1 MNKLLILPGDELDI
15 LCDIMDEF
23 VYGTNIEIY
32 GVSQYKEDNNDGLE
46 FDLFDCDN
54 KITDF
59 ESDVASL
66 LDELDKELET
76 KWICSHEYSDE
87 TSISD
92 LDGEEYP
99 DYHCYVRIYQKV
111 E

>member
-1 MNKLLILPGDELDI
+1 M
-15 LCDIMDEF
+15 
-23 VYGTNIEIY
+23 
-32 GVSQYKEDNNDGLE
+32 
-46 FDLFDCDN
+46 
-54 KITDF
+54 
-59 ESDVASL
+59 ASL

-111 E
+111 K